1 MVTLVKGTTALCL
14 HLGVAFSV
22 TYAMTGSVAAGS
34 IAALLEASINV
45 VATHYHEKVW
55 ARIQR
60 RRPQMEMAT

>member
-1 MVTLVKGTTALCL
+1 MATIIKGTTALCL

-22 TYAMTGSVAAGS
+22 TYAMTGSIAAGG
-34 IAALLEASINV
+34 IAAVLEASVNV
-45 VATHYHEKVW
+45 VASHYHEKVW